1 MLLFEKNGVC
11 LSAGK
16 EIFVDAAGVQGQN
29 VLVTHA
35 HSDHCRLTSSTSYFM
50 TPETLAL
57 ASPKKNVN
65 VQVKNF
71 GEKFHVNGF
80 DVSMHPSGHILGS
93 AQLRIANGVE
103 AVVTSDFK
111 LQESLLLKG
120 AEILPCEV
128 LLIETT
134 FGLKEFSFPPR
145 EEVYTEMAKWAKE
158 KIAGGAFV
166 VLAGYATGKAQE
178 LTRFCNDYLST
189 VPLVHS
195 SVFEKNMLAKKSGAK
210 LGDFIELDHNL
221 GDSNVLIIPPS
232 LVNNFLIEAL
242 SMQLGKKV
250 ECAVATGWK
259 RSRFKTFPLSD
270 HADFAQLCEYVKN
283 AQPKLVFTHH
293 GFDKEFAAT
302 VTRELGIPAR
312 PLSEASQKTLPEC
325 LNLA

>member
-1 MLLFEKNGVC
+1 MLLLEKNGVC
-11 LSAGK
+11 LSAGR
-16 EIFVDAAGVQGQN
+16 EIFVDATGVQEQN

-35 HSDHCRLTSSTSYFM
+35 HSDHCRLTSSNSYFM

-65 VQVKNF
+65 VQVKEF
-71 GEKFHVNGF
+71 GEKFMVNGF

-93 AQLRIANGVE
+93 AQLAIANGVE
-103 AVVTSDFK
+103 AVITSDFK
-111 LQESLLLKG
+111 LQESLLLKP

-134 FGLKEFSFPPR
+134 FGLREFSFPPR

-158 KIAGGAFV
+158 KIASGAFV

-178 LTRFCNDYLST
+178 LTRFSNDYLST
-189 VPLVHS
+189 APLVHS
-195 SVFEKNMLAKKSGAK
+195 SVFEKNMLAKKAGAR
-210 LGDFIELDHNL
+210 LGDFVELDHNL
-221 GDSNVLIIPPS
+221 GDSSVLIIPPS
-232 LVNNFLIEAL
+232 LLNNFLLEAL

-270 HADFAQLCEYVKN
+270 HADFNQLCEYVKN
-283 AQPKLVFTHH
+283 AQPKLVLTHH
-293 GFDKEFAAT
+293 GFDREFASSVTKEF
-302 VTRELGIPAR
+302 GIPAR
-312 PLSEASQKTLPEC
+312 PLSEAGQKTLSEF
-325 LNLA
+325 LNQA

>member
-1 MLLFEKNGVC
+1 MFLFEKNGVC

-16 EIFVDAAGVQGQN
+16 EVFVDATNIKNQEV
-29 VLVTHA
+29 VVTHA
-35 HSDHCRLTSSTSYFM
+35 HSDHCRLTSSNNYFM
-50 TPETLAL
+50 TQQTHVL
-57 ASPKKNVN
+57 ASPKKSVN
-65 VQVKNF
+65 VKVKNF
-71 GEKFHVNGF
+71 GEKFHINGF
-80 DVSMHPSGHILGS
+80 DVTMHPSGHIFGS
-93 AQLRIANGVE
+93 AQLKVANGLE
-103 AVVTSDFK
+103 AVITSDFK
-111 LQESLLLKG
+111 LQDSLLLKG

-145 EEVYTEMAKWAKE
+145 EQVYTEMSKWVKE
-158 KIAGGAFV
+158 RTSKNGFL

-195 SVFEKNMLAKKSGAK
+195 SVFEKNMQAKKSGAK

-221 GDSNVLIIPPS
+221 NESNILIVPPS
-232 LVNNFLIEAL
+232 LVNNFLLEAL

-259 RSRFKTFPLSD
+259 KSRFKTFPLSD
-270 HADFAQLCEYVKN
+270 HADFNQLCEYVKN
-283 AQPKLVFTHH
+283 SEPKLVLTHH
-293 GFDKEFAAT
+293 GFDKEFAST

-312 PLSEASQKTLPEC
+312 PLSQASQKTLSEF
-325 LNLA
+325 LGGA